1 MSKRIFVIIFAFILA
16 NNVFAQDD
24 PTLFTVGDTE
34 IGLEE
39 FKYIYQ
45 KNNGKNADFSEA
57 SLKEY
62 LDLYM
67 TFKMKV
73 QRARDVQLDTIP
85 ALMNELETYR
95 KQLSNNYLTDREIM
109 SSLTEEAYERMKNDI
124 HISHIYVRVGEDASP
139 KDTLEAYKK
148 IQDFYQQLTI
158 GKDFAALAKEVSED
172 ESTKDN
178 GGQIGYITALQ
189 LPGFYDLETA
199 AYNTAEGSFSKPVRS
214 RIGYHILFVNDVRPA
229 RGQIELAHILFRVI
243 DKDKDEATAKQ
254 RAEDAY
260 RALQSGQA
268 FESIAKTQSQ
278 DEKTAQKG
286 GYIGYISIGKY
297 ESTFE
302 EAAYSIGQD
311 GGYSRPFRTSV
322 GWHIVK
328 QVSYPGVETFE
339 NVKGRLKNQIR
350 KDTRFEIV
358 QAALVENI
366 KEEAAFTINQTIY
379 DEFMNSLDE
388 SFATYQWNA
397 PTSSSTETLY
407 ILGGKKYTIN
417 DFNVYLKRMAGT
429 RVRFG
434 RDKKPQEAGLMMF
447 NQFVQQEAL
456 KYEENQLEDK
466 YPDFKALMREY
477 REGILLFEITKQ
489 EVWDKS
495 STDTTGLQQFYEQN
509 KDNYKWDERA
519 QVTIYTLNTSDAK
532 LIRKFE
538 KTARKKSAEAVVKK
552 MNKNQDIV
560 TFEVKTYEK
569 GKNKLVDAT
578 DWEVSSLS
586 SSQKEGEKLKYIKID
601 SILPTSVKSL
611 SEARGYIIA
620 DYQEYLEQEWVKD
633 LKTSYPIKF
642 NETVFKTL
650 IK

>member
-1 MSKRIFVIIFAFILA
+1 MSKRIFVIIFAFVLA

-62 LDLYM
+62 LNLYM

-73 QRARDVQLDTIP
+73 QRARDVQLDTVP

-124 HISHIYVRVGEDASP
+124 KISHIYVRVGEDASP

-148 IQDFYQQLTI
+148 IQDLYQQLTI
-158 GKDFAALAKEVSED
+158 GKDFAALAKELSED

-243 DKDKDEATAKQ
+243 DKDKDEASAKQ

-260 RALQSGQA
+260 RALQGGQA
-268 FESIAKTQSQ
+268 FENIAKTKSE
-278 DEKTAQKG
+278 DEKTAPKG
-286 GYIGYISIGKY
+286 GYIGYISIGQY
-297 ESTFE
+297 ESAFE

-311 GGYSRPFRTSV
+311 GEFSRPFRTSV

-328 QVSYPGVETFE
+328 QVSYPGIESLD

-366 KEEAAFTINQTIY
+366 KKEAGFTINQAIY
-379 DEFMNSLDE
+379 DEFMNGLDE

-397 PTSSSTETLY
+397 PTGSSTETLY
-407 ILGGKKYTIN
+407 SLGGKKYTVN

-447 NQFVQQEAL
+447 NEFVQQEAL

-519 QVTIYTLNTSDAK
+519 QVTIYTLNTSDEK

-578 DWEVSSLS
+578 NWEVGRLS
-586 SSQKEGEKLKYIKID
+586 SSQKEGEKLKYIKVD

-633 LKTSYPIKF
+633 LKASYPIKF

>member
-297 ESTFE
+297 ESAFE

-328 QVSYPGVETFE
+328 QVSYPRVETFE

-366 KEEAAFTINQTIY
+366 KEEAAFTINQAIY

-397 PTSSSTETLY
+397 PTGSSTETLY
-407 ILGGKKYTIN
+407 SLGGKKYTVN

-477 REGILLFEITKQ
+477 REGILL
-489 EVWDKS
+489 
-495 STDTTGLQQFYEQN
+495 
-509 KDNYKWDERA
+509 
-519 QVTIYTLNTSDAK
+519 
-532 LIRKFE
+532 
-538 KTARKKSAEAVVKK
+538 
-552 MNKNQDIV
+552 
-560 TFEVKTYEK
+560 
-569 GKNKLVDAT
+569 
-578 DWEVSSLS
+578 
-586 SSQKEGEKLKYIKID
+586 LK
-601 SILPTSVKSL
+601 P
-611 SEARGYIIA
+611 
-620 DYQEYLEQEWVKD
+620 
-633 LKTSYPIKF
+633 
-642 NETVFKTL
+642 
-650 IK
+650 